1 MKRMSLR
8 RFGRIVARV
17 MATLPA
23 EFAPHL
29 ANLAVDVEDEA
40 DVETL
45 RRMDFTEEEIADGES
60 LYGLFEPLEAGDYEG
75 LDVADRPHRLI
86 IYKNPLE
93 DDFPDRREL
102 LLEIR
107 KTVIHELAHHF
118 GYSER
123 DLDGFEAKDDPFRDG
138 LTERLDEDDH
148 PAG

>member
-8 RFGRIVARV
+8 KFGRIVARV

-29 ANLAVDVEDEA
+29 ANLVVDVEEEA

-45 RRMDFTEEEIADGES
+45 RRMEFTEEEIADGES
-60 LYGLFEPLEAGDYEG
+60 LYGLFEPLETGDYEG

-123 DLDGFEAKDDPFRDG
+123 DLDPFEAKDDPFRDG
-138 LTERLDEDDH
+138 LTERLDEDDR